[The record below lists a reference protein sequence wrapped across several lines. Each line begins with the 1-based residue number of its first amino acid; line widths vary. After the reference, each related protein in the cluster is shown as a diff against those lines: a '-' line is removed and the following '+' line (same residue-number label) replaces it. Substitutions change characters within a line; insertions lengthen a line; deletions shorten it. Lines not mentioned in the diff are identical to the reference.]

1 MQCVPVDPLKH
12 TGMKTSAHPVKGEG
26 GDRCWLVVMAI
37 LFVTRDKG
45 LPGEFV
51 THLSAVG

>member
-1 MQCVPVDPLKH
+1 MDPLKH

-51 THLSAVG
+51 TRLSAVG